1 MDSIPSV
8 RRARGFERANAR
20 ARARAREECRR
31 ARVATST
38 IAGSTDIVI
47 FLHLY
52 CF

>member
-8 RRARGFERANAR
+8 RRARGFERAIA
-20 ARARAREECRR
+20 R

-47 FLHLY
+47 FFLHLY